1 MTPGSTSYENILEV
15 ENQGSQLSRFFQDPR
30 SGADHTGVL
39 YRSGRNRPIQ
49 HSDVLTEWLL
59 AA

>member
-1 MTPGSTSYENILEV
+1 MKPDSTSYENILEV
-15 ENQGSQLSRFFQDPR
+15 EIRQSALYLLQDHVP
-30 SGADHTGVL
+30 GTDHTGVL